1 VTAEIVSTE
10 IVSTVIFVLAIV
22 LILTERLD
30 RAIVAVAGA
39 AAMVTAGIAMGFYDE
54 EMAIASIDFDTLGL
68 LFGMMILIA
77 LLKPTGLFEYMATA
91 AAIRSRGRPVLLLV
105 LLAGVTTLVS
115 MFLDNVT
122 TVVLIAPLTILIAE
136 VLGISAVPLLMAEAL
151 LSDTGGVATLVG
163 DPPNVLIGSAAD
175 LTFTDFLTRALPVV
189 AVAWIAAL
197 FLLLFLFR
205 KELSHRPTDPEVL
218 STLTP
223 PEALHDWPTAR
234 KLLIVLGLTLVLF
247 MLQGTLHLAAG
258 FIALS
263 MAGLALVWVRPPVS
277 ATFESIEWP
286 VLIFFGG
293 LFVLVGGLEAAGVLA
308 ILGGGISTLMRGDP
322 VLSAIALMWI
332 VAILSALVD
341 NVPVTVAMIPIIQQ
355 IGLQGVDVAAL
366 WWALAFG
373 AGFGGNGTIIGST
386 ANIVVVEASRRTKE
400 PLTSQLW
407 TRRGLPVMIVTLMVA
422 SAGLAVFYPWFQT
435 R

>member
-1 VTAEIVSTE
+1 
-10 IVSTVIFVLAIV
+10 
-22 LILTERLD
+22 
-30 RAIVAVAGA
+30 
-39 AAMVTAGIAMGFYDE
+39 
-54 EMAIASIDFDTLGL
+54 
-68 LFGMMILIA
+68 
-77 LLKPTGLFEYMATA
+77 
-91 AAIRSRGRPVLLLV
+91 
-105 LLAGVTTLVS
+105 
-115 MFLDNVT
+115 
-122 TVVLIAPLTILIAE
+122 
-136 VLGISAVPLLMAEAL
+136 
-151 LSDTGGVATLVG
+151 
-163 DPPNVLIGSAAD
+163 
-175 LTFTDFLTRALPVV
+175 
-189 AVAWIAAL
+189 
-197 FLLLFLFR
+197 
-205 KELSHRPTDPEVL
+205 VL

-407 TRRGLPVMIVTLMVA
+407 TRRGLPVMIVTLVVA